1 MKFSL
6 KTSLAIAFGIL
17 AFTLFAFPQTARADS
32 FTITSGHVSIGGA
45 PHSIDE
51 WSNVSFNFS
60 GNGFAASGGAS
71 DSGRQGIHSPCA
83 FDPCQPGATVFPN
96 STAFLDGPGA
106 ATFNGMTI
114 GAWWF
119 ARDSVLSFS
128 GPGVVIPNSTDP
140 VIIITSPFV
149 MNGSIFVH
157 TLFGSIE
164 HPVVF
169 STTISGTGI
178 ATMTL
183 NLFPNLGSGGYIYSS
198 VRYDFQSVPELT
210 TLVLFA
216 TGAIGLAACYRPRS
230 TKRRATRS

>member
-45 PHSIDE
+45 PHSIDA

-60 GNGFAASGGAS
+60 GSGFAASGGAS

-128 GPGVVIPNSTDP
+128 GPGVAIPNSTDP

-169 STTISGTGI
+169 STTISGSGI
-178 ATMTL
+178 ATTTL
-183 NLFPNLGSGGYIYSS
+183 NLLPTLGPAGYIHSS
-198 VRYDFQSVPELT
+198 VRYGFQSLT
-210 TLVLFA
+210 APTKLVFVA
-216 TGAIGLAACYRPRS
+216 AGAPRFGA
-230 TKRRATRS
+230 R